1 MECDKGTV
9 NDEYFIGITIHVLLA
24 EYAGKSQSC
33 GFNSGYYNSRTL
45 CGVRPFMDAR
55 LSVPAAITIHAPL
68 RSATAAAAQPSWFM
82 RPDTRD
88 FSRGLLTTIVAMF

>member
-45 CGVRPFMDAR
+45 AECDDQ
-55 LSVPAAITIHAPL
+55 S
-68 RSATAAAAQPSWFM
+68 
-82 RPDTRD
+82 
-88 FSRGLLTTIVAMF
+88 